1 MKLLADSNVLIEILK
16 SPAKDLADVFVSNE
30 IVICGVI
37 KAEVLHGAKN
47 DTDFSAIRD
56 ALSGLEEIDI
66 EFTDWIEIGCLLYM
80 LRKKGVSVPFQDA
93 VIAFAAKKHNAVLWT
108 RDKHFA
114 LIKENALPDLS
125 IL

>member
-47 DTDFSAIRD
+47 D
-56 ALSGLEEIDI
+56 
-66 EFTDWIEIGCLLYM
+66 
-80 LRKKGVSVPFQDA
+80 
-93 VIAFAAKKHNAVLWT
+93 
-108 RDKHFA
+108 KHFA